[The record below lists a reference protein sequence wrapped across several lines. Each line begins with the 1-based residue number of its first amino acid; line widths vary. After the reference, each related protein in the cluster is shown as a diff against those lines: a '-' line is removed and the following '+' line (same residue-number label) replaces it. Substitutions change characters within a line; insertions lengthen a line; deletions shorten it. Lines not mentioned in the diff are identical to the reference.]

1 VADPTRLPRKRSDR
15 YWTSTGDSCTL
26 RQAMMEAV
34 LEALIK
40 GQRNPSLDS
49 MNTVGG
55 KLELAEPRHPESAH
69 RRRV

>member
-26 RQAMMEAV
+26 RQAVMEAV

-55 KLELAEPRHPESAH
+55 EA
-69 RRRV
+69 